1 MTNTA
6 DIVLFTVND
15 FETQEVQR
23 AFGKTDPAKANG
35 TRMYWDYGK
44 IGGARVVHALTKMA
58 DLSAIK
64 SAHAAIEAWS
74 PSLMIA
80 VGIGWGAQ
88 RDKQSIGDILVA
100 DPLVDAAH
108 AKDDFDNGIEP
119 RGDAQLQ
126 VDALR
131 QMLTTCHRDLNGF
144 SAAGQRKILFG
155 KLLSLP
161 TLVDNSATRARLL
174 AAWPDA
180 IGGEME
186 GRGFVDAAIERKC
199 DWLVIKAICD
209 WGYDKNAVDGQK
221 EIDQQDAAAK
231 SADFVRYSVEHGLAS
246 YALSQRAA
254 RGTANAV
261 ANPAPPA
268 AAPVFNIGAVH
279 GTVTGSI
286 ETQNI
291 YFGQAGGEGN

>member
-1 MTNTA
+1 MTRTA

-23 AFGKTDPAKANG
+23 AFGKTDPARANG
-35 TRMYWDYGK
+35 TRMYWDYGE

-58 DLSAIK
+58 DLSANK
-64 SAHAAIEAWS
+64 SAHAAMAAWS

-108 AKDDFDNGIEP
+108 VKDHFEKGIEP
-119 RGDAQLQ
+119 RGDAHLQ

-144 SAAGQRKILFG
+144 SEAGQRKILFG

-161 TLVDNSATRARLL
+161 TLVDDFDTRARLL
-174 AAWPDA
+174 AAWPEA

-231 SADFVRYSVEHGLAS
+231 SADFVRYAVEQGLGC
-246 YALSQRAA
+246 YAAHQRAA
-254 RGTANAV
+254 RQAAGGAAS
-261 ANPAPPA
+261 PSAPR
-268 AAPVFNIGAVH
+268 VVNH
-279 GTVTGSI
+279 GTYI
-286 ETQNI
+286 ETINAQNVTI
-291 YFGQAGGEGN
+291 GVPSSGKTDRGSD